1 MMLGTLLKKE
11 LYELNRSFFYD
22 AKKGK
27 MRSKGAAA
35 LYIALYALLV
45 VGVLGSIFTMLAF
58 TLGAALVPAGYGWL
72 YFLLFSLM
80 ATALGVFGS
89 VFNTFS
95 GLYMAKDNDL
105 LLSMPI
111 PVRYILASRLLGT
124 YLLGLM
130 FSGIILIPGAVVYFF
145 FAKPT
150 AGSILGAVWLVALI
164 SLLVLVL
171 TCALGFVVARISAKL
186 KNKSFLTVL
195 LSLVFLGTYY
205 FFYFRASTILTA
217 LIENMTTVGDSLHG
231 NAYPLYLIRRV
242 GEGDGMATLIVTA
255 AVLALTA
262 LTYLLL
268 ERSFIAIATAKGGT
282 AKARY
287 RERAAVRRT
296 PARAMLAKE
305 FARFPSSLYYMLN
318 CGLGTLIF
326 PIAAVCLLIR
336 FYTVRDVV
344 SAWFAWDTDFPAA
357 IAIGCICALASMNDM
372 ATPSVSLEGKSLW
385 IAQSLPL
392 DPKLPLLAKLRVQ
405 LLLTLPPV
413 LFAAGVAVFVLRLS
427 PLASACALLLPAV
440 YTTFW
445 ALVGLSLG
453 LKHANLSWT
462 NEIMPIKQ
470 SGSVFFVLF
479 GGLGYAALYVLGYLF
494 LGGIG
499 VNFFVFTGA
508 FLLVTAALCILL
520 YRWLRTRGA
529 ARFAAL

>member
-150 AGSILGAVWLVALI
+150 AGAVLGALLLVLLI
-164 SLLVLVL
+164 SLVVLVL

-195 LSLVFLGTYY
+195 LSLVFLGAYY
-205 FFYFRASTILTA
+205 FFYFRASTIINA
-217 LIENMTTVGDSLHG
+217 LIENMTTVGDALRG
-231 NAYPLYLIRRV
+231 NAYPLYLIGRV

-305 FARFPSSLYYMLN
+305 FARFTSSPNYMLN
-318 CGLGTLIF
+318 CGLGTLML
-326 PIAAVCLLIR
+326 PIAAVYLLIR
-336 FYTVRDVV
+336 CETVRDVV
-344 SAWFAWDTDFPAA
+344 SSWFAWDTDFPAA

-385 IAQSLPL
+385 LMQSLPVTPWQVL
-392 DPKLPLLAKLRVQ
+392 KAKLSMQIILTAVPMVLCIVCAAAVYPFLPVQ
-405 LLLTLPPV
+405 LLMMTLLVMSYVV
-413 LFAAGVAVFVLRLS
+413 LMALFG
-427 PLASACALLLPAV
+427 LLLGVKNPIL
-440 YTTFW
+440 T
-445 ALVGLSLG
+445 
-453 LKHANLSWT
+453 WT
-462 NEIMPIKQ
+462 NEISPIKQ
-470 SGSVFFVLF
+470 SAPVMIALFGSFGYTILLFVGYVALPGWKLGFFGYMGWSICFLVPVFIIDMLVFFL
-479 GGLGYAALYVLGYLF
+479 
-494 LGGIG
+494 
-499 VNFFVFTGA
+499 
-508 FLLVTAALCILL
+508 
-520 YRWLRTRGA
+520 
-529 ARFAAL
+529 

>member
-1 MMLGTLLKKE
+1 MLGTLLKKE

-150 AGSILGAVWLVALI
+150 AGAVLGALLLVLLI
-164 SLLVLVL
+164 SLVVLVL

-195 LSLVFLGTYY
+195 LSLVFLGAYY
-205 FFYFRASTILTA
+205 FFYFRASTIINA
-217 LIENMTTVGDSLHG
+217 LIENMTTVGDALRG
-231 NAYPLYLIRRV
+231 NAYPLYLIGRV

-305 FARFPSSLYYMLN
+305 FARFTSSPSYMLN
-318 CGLGTLIF
+318 CGLGTLFIL
-326 PIAAVCLLIR
+326 IAAVYLFLR
-336 FYTVRDVV
+336 GGSLHEVLAEVFPENP
-344 SAWFAWDTDFPAA
+344 DFPAA
-357 IAIGCICALASMNDM
+357 LAIGGICLLASMNDT
-372 ATPSVSLEGKSLW
+372 AAPSVSLEGKSLW
-385 IAQSLPL
+385 IAQSLPVRPWTVL
-392 DPKLPLLAKLRVQ
+392 RAKLAVQ
-405 LLLTLPPV
+405 LLLTAPPV
-413 LFAAGVAVFVLRLS
+413 LLASVSALLVLRPSPAAAVAVVVLPLLFVLLSALFGLMLGVRNANLVWTNEIIPIKQSVSVMLALLSGWGYAAVFVLG
-427 PLASACALLLPAV
+427 V
-440 YTTFW
+440 
-445 ALVGLSLG
+445 
-453 LKHANLSWT
+453 
-462 NEIMPIKQ
+462 
-470 SGSVFFVLF
+470 
-479 GGLGYAALYVLGYLF
+479 LF
-494 LGGIG
+494 LGA
-499 VNFFVFTGA
+499 FVSVPVFA
-508 FLLVTAALCILL
+508 AVFAVLTAALCILL

>member
-150 AGSILGAVWLVALI
+150 AGAVLGALLLVLLI
-164 SLLVLVL
+164 SLVVLVL

-195 LSLVFLGTYY
+195 LSLVFLGAYY
-205 FFYFRASTILTA
+205 FFYFRASTIINA
-217 LIENMTTVGDSLHG
+217 LIENMTTVGDALRG
-231 NAYPLYLIRRV
+231 NAYPLYLIGRV

-305 FARFPSSLYYMLN
+305 FARFTSSPSYMLN
-318 CGLGTLIF
+318 CGLGTLML
-326 PIAAVCLLIR
+326 PIAAVYLLIR
-336 FYTVRDVV
+336 CETVRDVV
-344 SAWFAWDTDFPAA
+344 SSWFAWDTDFPAA
-357 IAIGCICALASMNDM
+357 IAIGCICLLASMNDT
-372 ATPSVSLEGKSLW
+372 AAPSVSLEGKSLW
-385 IAQSLPL
+385 IAQSLPVHPWTAL
-392 DPKLPLLAKLRVQ
+392 RAKLAVQ
-405 LLLTLPPV
+405 LILTAPPV
-413 LFAAGVAVFVLRLS
+413 LFASVSALFVLRPSLAASVAVVVLPLLYVLLSALFGLMLGVRNANLVWTNEIIPIKQSVSVMLALLSGWGYAAVFVLG
-427 PLASACALLLPAV
+427 V
-440 YTTFW
+440 
-445 ALVGLSLG
+445 
-453 LKHANLSWT
+453 
-462 NEIMPIKQ
+462 
-470 SGSVFFVLF
+470 
-479 GGLGYAALYVLGYLF
+479 LF
-494 LGGIG
+494 LGA
-499 VNFFVFTGA
+499 FVSVPVFA
-508 FLLVTAALCILL
+508 AVFAVLTAALCILL

>member
-111 PVRYILASRLLGT
+111 PVRYILA
-124 YLLGLM
+124 LM

-150 AGSILGAVWLVALI
+150 AGAVLGALLLVLLI
-164 SLLVLVL
+164 SLVVLVL

-195 LSLVFLGTYY
+195 LSLVFLGAYY
-205 FFYFRASTILTA
+205 FFYFRASTIINA
-217 LIENMTTVGDSLHG
+217 LIENMTTVGDALRG
-231 NAYPLYLIRRV
+231 NAYPLYLIGRV

-305 FARFPSSLYYMLN
+305 FARFTSSPSYMLN
-318 CGLGTLIF
+318 CGLGTLML
-326 PIAAVCLLIR
+326 PIAAVYLLIR
-336 FYTVRDVV
+336 CETVRDVV
-344 SAWFAWDTDFPAA
+344 SSWFAWDTDFPAA
-357 IAIGCICALASMNDM
+357 IAIGCICLLASMNDT
-372 ATPSVSLEGKSLW
+372 AAPSVSLEGKSLW
-385 IAQSLPL
+385 IAQSLPVHPWTAL
-392 DPKLPLLAKLRVQ
+392 RAKLAVQ
-405 LLLTLPPV
+405 LILTAPPV
-413 LFAAGVAVFVLRLS
+413 LFASVSALFVLRPSLAASVAVVVLPLLYVLLS
-427 PLASACALLLPAV
+427 AL
-440 YTTFW
+440 F
-445 ALVGLSLG
+445 GLMLG
-453 LKHANLSWT
+453 VRNANLVWT
-462 NEIMPIKQ
+462 NEIIPIKQ
-470 SGSVFFVLF
+470 SVSVMLALLS
-479 GGLGYAALYVLGYLF
+479 GWGYAALYVLGYLF

>member
-1 MMLGTLLKKE
+1 MMLGTLLKKQ
-11 LYELNRSFFYD
+11 LYELNRGFFYD

-45 VGVLGSIFTMLAF
+45 VGFLGGIFTMLAF
-58 TLGAALVPAGYGWL
+58 TLGAALIPAGYGWL
-72 YFLLFSLM
+72 YFVLFSLM

-124 YLLGLM
+124 YLLGLL
-130 FSGIILIPGAVVYFF
+130 FAGIILIPGAVVYFF

-150 AGSILGAVWLVALI
+150 AGAVLGALLLVLLI
-164 SLLVLVL
+164 SLVVLVL
-171 TCALGFVVARISAKL
+171 TCALGFVVAKISAKL
-186 KNKSFLTVL
+186 KNKSFLTVFV
-195 LSLVFLGTYY
+195 SLVFFGAYY
-205 FFYFRASTILTA
+205 FFYFRASAIINA
-217 LIENMTTVGDSLHG
+217 LIENMATVGTAIKGS
-231 NAYPLYLIRRV
+231 AYPLYLLGRV
-242 GEGDGMATLIVTA
+242 GEGDGVAMLVVTV

-262 LTYLLL
+262 LTFFLLD
-268 ERSFIAIATAKGGT
+268 RSFIAIATAKGGT

-305 FARFPSSLYYMLN
+305 FARFASSPNYMLN
-318 CGLGTLIF
+318 CGLGTLML
-326 PIAAVCLLIR
+326 PIGAVYLLIR
-336 FYTVRDVV
+336 CETVRDVV
-344 SAWFAWDTDFPAA
+344 SSWFAWDTDFPAA

-385 IAQSLPL
+385 IAQSLPVHPWTVL
-392 DPKLPLLAKLRVQ
+392 RAKLMVQLILTAPSVLFASVSALLVLRPSPAAAVALVVLPLLYV
-405 LLLTLPPV
+405 LLSA
-413 LFAAGVAVFVLRLS
+413 LFGLMLGVRN
-427 PLASACALLLPAV
+427 
-440 YTTFW
+440 
-445 ALVGLSLG
+445 
-453 LKHANLSWT
+453 ANLVWSS
-462 NEIMPIKQ
+462 EIIPIKQ
-470 SGSVFFVLF
+470 SGSVLLAMFA
-479 GGLGYAALYVLGYLF
+479 GWGYAALFVLGALF
-494 LGGIG
+494 LG
-499 VNFFVFTGA
+499 VLVPFPAFAAVFA
-508 FLLVTAALCILL
+508 ALTAALCFLL

>member
-1 MMLGTLLKKE
+1 MMLGTLLKKQ

-45 VGVLGSIFTMLAF
+45 VGFLGGVFTMLAF
-58 TLGAALVPAGYGWL
+58 TLGEALVPTGYGWL
-72 YFLLFSLM
+72 YFVLFSLM

-150 AGSILGAVWLVALI
+150 AGAVLGAVLLVLLI
-164 SLLVLVL
+164 SLVVLVL
-171 TCALGFVVARISAKL
+171 TCALGFVVAKISAKL
-186 KNKSFLTVL
+186 KNKSFITVFI
-195 LSLVFLGTYY
+195 SLAFFGAYY
-205 FFYFRASTILTA
+205 FFYFRANAMLKA
-217 LIENMTTVGDSLHG
+217 LIANMDAVGTAIRGS
-231 NAYPLYLIRRV
+231 AYPLYLLGRV
-242 GEGDGMATLIVTA
+242 GEGDGMAMLVVTV

-268 ERSFIAIATAKGGT
+268 DRSFIAIATAKGST
-282 AKARY
+282 AKVRY

-305 FARFPSSLYYMLN
+305 FARFTSSPNYMLN
-318 CGLGTLIF
+318 CGLGTLFIL
-326 PIAAVCLLIR
+326 IAAVYLLLR
-336 FYTVRDVV
+336 GGTLHEVFTAVFPEN
-344 SAWFAWDTDFPAA
+344 ADFPAVL
-357 IAIGCICALASMNDM
+357 AIGAICLLASMNDT
-372 ATPSVSLEGKSLW
+372 AAPSVSLEGKSLW
-385 IAQSLPL
+385 IAQSLPVHPWTVL
-392 DPKLPLLAKLRVQ
+392 RAKLMVQ
-405 LLLTLPPV
+405 LILTAPPV
-413 LFAAGVAVFVLRLS
+413 LFASVSALLVLRPSPVAAVAVVVLPLLYVLLS
-427 PLASACALLLPAV
+427 AL
-440 YTTFW
+440 F
-445 ALVGLSLG
+445 GLMLG
-453 LKHANLSWT
+453 VRNANLTWT
-462 NEIMPIKQ
+462 NEIIPIKQ
-470 SGSVFFVLF
+470 SGSVLLAMFS
-479 GGLGYAALYVLGYLF
+479 GWGYAALFVLGELF
-494 LGGIG
+494 LGA
-499 VNFFVFTGA
+499 FVPFPA
-508 FLLVTAALCILL
+508 FAAAFAVLTAALCLLL
-520 YRWLRTRGA
+520 YRWLRTRGT